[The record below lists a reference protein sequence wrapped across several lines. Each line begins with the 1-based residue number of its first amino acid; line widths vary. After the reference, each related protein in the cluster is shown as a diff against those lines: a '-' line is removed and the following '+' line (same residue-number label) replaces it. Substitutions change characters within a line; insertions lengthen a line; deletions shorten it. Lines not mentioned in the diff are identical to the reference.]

1 MSPDYNLTKVKVS
14 HKDLDVHIGQK
25 VKFRRSMLGISQDK
39 LGSYLGVTFQQ
50 IQKYEKGTNR
60 VSASMLY
67 NIANILNVDMQYFV
81 DEFNINKALHD
92 GSVPTYDAEF
102 SKKKET
108 KETVDLLKA
117 YYKITDPTIR
127 KKVLEIVKTFA
138 KINSKKIDIV

>member
-1 MSPDYNLTKVKVS
+1 MSLDYNLTKVKVS

-50 IQKYEKGTNR
+50 VQKYEKGTNR
-60 VSASMLY
+60 ISASMLY
-67 NIANILNVDMQYFV
+67 NIANMLNVDMKYFV
-81 DEFNINKALHD
+81 DDFYINKVLHD
-92 GSVPTYDAEF
+92 GSVPTYDVDF

-117 YYKITDPTIR
+117 YYKITDPYNKEKSFR
-127 KKVLEIVKTFA
+127 NCENFCDCKFKE
-138 KINSKKIDIV
+138 D